1 MRASFSSHAQAEQ
14 RIASFWLRLGSSA
27 LRQNGESVSPT
38 IDLHDGTDPAKLWPL
53 RKERMTMWR
62 WLIRVLVVL
71 YLVLSMAACQMTM
84 TAARSIGLETVD
96 WVLGLAVFLICALQ
110 WDKIENSR
118 FFKSRSR

>member
-1 MRASFSSHAQAEQ
+1 
-14 RIASFWLRLGSSA
+14 
-27 LRQNGESVSPT
+27 
-38 IDLHDGTDPAKLWPL
+38 
-53 RKERMTMWR
+53 MWR

-110 WDKIENSR
+110 WQIREISLLQITLTLRAANHGGPS
-118 FFKSRSR
+118 